1 MHRQVK
7 SRAQEFNSGDNKKL
21 ILIQKKCYFEMK
33 KIEENA
39 SDDKAEWDLQIK
51 KRKLVQCRNSAQILK
66 ERFMLEI
73 D

>member
-33 KIEENA
+33 KIEGNA
-39 SDDKAEWDLQIK
+39 SDDKAEWDLQTK
-51 KRKLVQCRNSAQILK
+51 KRK
-66 ERFMLEI
+66 
-73 D
+73 